1 MFKTFDDRDNT
12 TSLWT
17 HILLFVTNQGNIFI
31 NLKICMS
38 LQSLGHP
45 LLFLNRNSVFVITAH
60 LSDLMGAHLSDL
72 KASDR
77 IQICLYPQGELR
89 ELLK

>member
-1 MFKTFDDRDNT
+1 M
-12 TSLWT
+12 S
-17 HILLFVTNQGNIFI
+17 
-31 NLKICMS
+31 MS

-60 LSDLMGAHLSDL
+60 LSDLMAAHLSDL
-72 KASDR
+72 KASDG
-77 IQICLYPQGELR
+77 IQIRLYPQGELR